1 MYNNQLS
8 NLEIEEKLK
17 KYNIKLNGII
27 MSNELNK
34 LYNGFYVINLDK
46 VGNGGTHWTCLYYD
60 GKINYYFDSFGMPPP
75 THIEQLLKPVFIY
88 NKEQIQDVKSDACG
102 YYCIAWLKFMSRG
115 KNKNRLF
122 NLFNN
127 LFNDINKNEKVLKF
141 ML

>member
-1 MYNNQLS
+1 MYKQLS
-8 NLEIEEKLK
+8 NIEIKKKLST
-17 KYNIKLNGII
+17 YNIKLNGII

-115 KNKNRLF
+115 KNKIRLF

>member
-1 MYNNQLS
+1 MYNKQLS

-60 GKINYYFDSFGMPPP
+60 CKINYYFDSFGMPPP